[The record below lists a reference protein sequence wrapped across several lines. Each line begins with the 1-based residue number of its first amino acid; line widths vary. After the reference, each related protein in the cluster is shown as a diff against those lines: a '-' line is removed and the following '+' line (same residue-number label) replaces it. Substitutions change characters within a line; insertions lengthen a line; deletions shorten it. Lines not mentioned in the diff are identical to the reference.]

1 MDDISYR
8 ISKSHSS
15 NIKQKILMNL
25 EASSE
30 MYGDANEFL
39 SEPETATAVVMGGGI
54 GESKD

>member
-1 MDDISYR
+1 MDDISCR
-8 ISKSHSS
+8 ISKSHTSDT
-15 NIKQKILMNL
+15 KQKILMNL

-39 SEPETATAVVMGGGI
+39 SEPETATAIALGGGQ